1 MALKVEVLEQAWLK
15 AETIADRTRTEAL
28 RAAARLVDAKD
39 KAANTG
45 GSKDIVVLL
54 NTVET
59 TVETLRAR
67 HAAAERQANELF
79 DRLQEAKSEGEV
91 RA

>member
-15 AETIADRTRTEAL
+15 AETIADRTRSEAV
-28 RAAARLVDAKD
+28 RAAERLTDTQE
-39 KAANTG
+39 KAAHG

-54 NTVET
+54 TTVET

-79 DRLQEAKSEGEV
+79 DRLLEAKSQGEV
-91 RA
+91 HA